1 MRFFTS
7 FAVGLPLLAVS
18 AVVGYASIQGIS
30 RQVVALSA
38 VETSPAAAPTS
49 GRKITPQAVAFA
61 GAGLSGWTVPE
72 RDRAQV
78 VRPQSAAPVAQ
89 TVQLLGV
96 DISAPIVP
104 KPRPAAPSSAAKR
117 DNATPDNATPDIV
130 IASEP
135 MVIVTEKPVAS
146 AAPRVSLPAAKP
158 AATRGLKPASKSF
171 RMPWQTGVFQ

>member
-18 AVVGYASIQGIS
+18 AVVAYPSIQGIS

-38 VETSPAAAPTS
+38 VDTSPAAAPTS
-49 GRKITPQAVAFA
+49 DRQITPQAVAFA

-104 KPRPAAPSSAAKR
+104 KPRPAAPLSAAKR
-117 DNATPDNATPDIV
+117 DNATPDIV

-135 MVIVTEKPVAS
+135 VVIVTEKPVAS
-146 AAPRVSLPAAKP
+146 AAPSVSLPAAKP
-158 AATRGLKPASKSF
+158 AATRSLKPAPKSF